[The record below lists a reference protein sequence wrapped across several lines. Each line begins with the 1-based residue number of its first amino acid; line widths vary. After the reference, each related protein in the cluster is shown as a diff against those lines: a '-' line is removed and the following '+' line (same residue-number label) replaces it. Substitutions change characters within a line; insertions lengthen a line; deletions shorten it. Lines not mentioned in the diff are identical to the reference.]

1 MNLFD
6 LFVKIGVKDEA
17 SDKVGKISEKL
28 GNGLKTAAKVG
39 TVAITAASGAI
50 VAFTKS
56 AIENYAEYEQL
67 VGGVETLFG
76 AGGKSLEE
84 YAASVGKSA
93 EEAKGEWYNLLF
105 SQQKVLDNA
114 ANAFKTAGMSANEYM
129 STVTSFSASLL
140 QSVGGDTV
148 AAADYANL
156 ALTDMSD
163 NANKMGSSIE
173 TIQSA
178 YMGFAKQ
185 NYTMLDNLKLGYGGT
200 ATEMARLINDSG
212 VLGDQMIDLGDK
224 QNIGAAL
231 AEVGFAKMV
240 EAIHVVQT
248 EMGITGTTALEAS
261 TTIQG
266 SLGMTKAAWTNLL
279 TGLADD
285 SADFDKLIN
294 DLVEAIAGDESGKGG
309 FLGNIIPR
317 VQKVLEGS
325 VELIN
330 RLAPKII
337 DALPVL
343 VKDVVPSVV
352 TAAINIVDA
361 LVKALPSVVTALEE
375 AVPEAVDGVFKLLG
389 SLVGSMPEI
398 LKSAVK
404 IIVALAKGIAKN
416 TKELTKTIVDV
427 VLLLCEVI
435 TEPETLSDFIDAA
448 IEIMIAL
455 AEGLI
460 ESIPS
465 LLEKAPVIIQNLVTA
480 IVENAPKLWK
490 ASWEIIGMLVK
501 GIIDKLPEIGETA
514 GDIIDILG
522 QGISDYWEAIK
533 KVGTEIIKGLWEGI
547 SNSWGWL
554 KEKLGGFFSGI
565 IGKAKDDFDI
575 HSPSR
580 VFATIGENISLGL
593 AEGIENKE
601 QAVFDA
607 IEGLAKDASDAFIEE
622 FDKYFNAFDL
632 FEKPDL
638 EPVSGKELLSNLE
651 DQVTAMY
658 RFSEGVKE
666 LSARTTGNLAAE
678 IEAKGVQALPEL
690 MALLELSDKE
700 LHDYEFA
707 YNQKQRLATTYAF
720 TETRGLTTME
730 ELTLTIKNLVER
742 MVSNPFIDPESG
754 EVKLY
759 LDTGA
764 LAGGLINELD
774 VLLGENFSTNLR
786 GALA

>member
-50 VAFTKS
+50 VAFTKG
-56 AIENYAEYEQL
+56 AVDNFAEYEQL
-67 VGGVETLFG
+67 IGGAELMFG
-76 AGGKSLEE
+76 DAFDFVKQ
-84 YAASVGKSA
+84 KSA
-93 EEAKGEWYNLLF
+93 EAYKTVQMSQNDYLQQVNGFATGLKTALGGNEQAAAELADKIITAEA
-105 SQQKVLDNA
+105 DIIA
-114 ANAFKTAGMSANEYM
+114 ATGNTAENIQNAFNGIMKSN
-129 STVTSFSASLL
+129 F
-140 QSVGGDTV
+140 
-148 AAADYANL
+148 
-156 ALTDMSD
+156 
-163 NANKMGSSIE
+163 
-173 TIQSA
+173 
-178 YMGFAKQ
+178 
-185 NYTMLDNLKLGYGGT
+185 TMLDNLQ
-200 ATEMARLINDSG
+200 I
-212 VLGDQMIDLGDK
+212 
-224 QNIGAAL
+224 
-231 AEVGFAKMV
+231 
-240 EAIHVVQT
+240 
-248 EMGITGTTALEAS
+248 GITPTKEGFQEVIDKVNEWNSANGNATAYQMGNLADMQSALVDYIDMVGMSGYAQAEAS
-261 TTIQG
+261 GTITG
-266 SLGMTKAAWTNLL
+266 SLAMTKAAWSNLM

-294 DLVEAIAGDESGKGG
+294 DLVEAIAGDGNGKGG

-317 VQKVLEGS
+317 IQKVLDGS

-337 DALPVL
+337 DALPGL

-361 LVKALPSVVTALEE
+361 LVKALPNVVAALEE

-455 AEGLI
+455 TEGLI

-480 IVENAPKLWK
+480 IVENAPKLWE
-490 ASWEIIGMLVK
+490 ASWEMIGMLVK

-514 GDIIDILG
+514 GDIIDILK

-533 KVGTEIIKGLWEGI
+533 EVGTEIIEGLWEGI
-547 SNSWGWL
+547 SNSWDWL

-565 IGKAKDDFDI
+565 IGKAEDDFEI

-580 VFATIGENISLGL
+580 VFASIGENISLGL
-593 AEGIENKE
+593 AEGIENQE

-607 IEGLAKDASDAFIEE
+607 IEGLATEASDLFTEK
-622 FDKYFNAFDL
+622 FDKYFNMFGL

-638 EPVSGKELLSNLE
+638 ETVSGKQLLSNLE
-651 DQVTAMY
+651 DQIDAMHK
-658 RFSEGVKE
+658 FTSGVQE
-666 LSARTTGNLAAE
+666 LSQRTNSNLAAE
-678 IEAKGVQALPEL
+678 IEAMGIGALPQL
-690 MALLELSDKE
+690 MALLELSDKD
-700 LHDYEFA
+700 LKDYEFA
-707 YNQKQRLATTYAF
+707 YNQKQRTAMTYAF
-720 TETRGLTTME
+720 TEQRGLTTME
-730 ELTLTIKNLVER
+730 ELTAMIKSLVESL
-742 MVSNPFIDPESG
+742 VSNPFIDPETG
-754 EVKLY
+754 EIKLY